1 MGEWSFKEMFPFNN
15 TQSGSN
21 FLTLQLSINKISI
34 FTTPNNSTC

>member
-1 MGEWSFKEMFPFNN
+1 MGEWSFKEMFLFNN

-21 FLTLQLSINKISI
+21 YLTFHLSISQLST